1 MTVEEL
7 IDVLESHNPTA
18 EVVLSGGDY
27 RYHIDYHN
35 ISEML
40 LDSNLEPIEES
51 YDDNDDEKTFV
62 VLGEEY

>member
-18 EVVLSGGDY
+18 EVVLSGGNY
-27 RYHIDYHN
+27 RYRIDYHN
-35 ISEML
+35 ISEMF
-40 LDSNLEPIEES
+40 LDSNLEPVEES
-51 YDDNDDEKTFV
+51 YDDNDDEQTFV